1 MSFPSRTVT
10 LSRIDNLPP
19 HSMEAEQGILGCCL
33 MEPESVDTAIEARCQ
48 TSWFYD
54 LRHQELW
61 SVLTAMRAEGTQIDL
76 ITFGQKLK
84 DRGQLEAVGGLGY
97 LSELMDSVPSAA
109 NLPHYLSIA
118 ADKSCR
124 RRLLQAATRVMEV
137 ARDEELPSDA
147 AAAQAESEILRVRS
161 EYDAESDPTMKELM
175 REAIDEL
182 QDRIQNGDTL
192 RIPTHFG
199 PIDRVTKGG
208 FKRGNMVVIAAR
220 PSTGKT
226 SLAGTLMR
234 SMASNGIHVGLFSLE
249 MNKDEIICSL
259 SSQESGTRWGEFSK
273 DNKPSPEEFKAMTN
287 ASGRLA
293 RMPMQIVDG
302 MWKGK
307 TYKMNMAAI
316 AAKTRRWVKKYGTK
330 AIFIDY
336 LQRIPV
342 SGRGDNRQEK
352 VAEISNQLKTLAQ
365 ELGIVVIVLA
375 QLNREFEKEGKR
387 KPKLSDLRESGAIE
401 QDADFVGML
410 YSPDAEDMWDP
421 DPMVPV
427 RINMY
432 VAKQRGGIRFVD
444 IPLNF
449 RRAIVRFEPVNPA

>member
-1 MSFPSRTVT
+1 
-10 LSRIDNLPP
+10 
-19 HSMEAEQGILGCCL
+19 MEAEQGIIGCCL
-33 MEPESVDTAIEARCQ
+33 LEPEGIDTAIEARCQ
-48 TSWFYD
+48 ISWFYD
-54 LRHQELW
+54 IRHQELW
-61 SVLTAMRAEGTQIDL
+61 STLTCMRADGTQIDL

-97 LSELMDSVPSAA
+97 LSELMDSVPSAS
-109 NLPHYLSIA
+109 NLSHYLSIA

-137 ARDEELPSDA
+137 ARDETQPSEA
-147 AAAQAESEILRVRS
+147 AAAEAESEILRVRS

-182 QDRIQNGDTL
+182 QDRIENGDKI
-192 RIPTHFG
+192 RIPTHFP
-199 PIDRVTKGG
+199 PIDRVMKGG
-208 FKRGNMVVIAAR
+208 PKPGNVVVIAAR

-226 SLAGTLMR
+226 SLAMTLIR
-234 SMASNGIHVGLFSLE
+234 TMAAGGEPVGFFSLE
-249 MNKDEIICSL
+249 MNKQEITQAMAA
-259 SSQESGTRWGEFSK
+259 QESGTRWGEFSK
-273 DNKPSPEEFKAMTN
+273 DNKPTTAELRAMTG
-287 ASGRLA
+287 AAGRLA
-293 RMPMQIVDG
+293 RLPIQIVDG

-316 AAKTRRWVKKYGTK
+316 AAKTRRWVKKHGTK

-336 LQRIPV
+336 LQMIPS

-352 VAEISNQLKTLAQ
+352 VAEISNQLKALAQ

-375 QLNREFEKEGKR
+375 QLNREYEKDGKR
-387 KPKLSDLRESGAIE
+387 KPRLSDLRESGAIE

-410 YSPDAEDMWDP
+410 YSPEAEDMWDP
-421 DPMVPV
+421 DSMVPV

-432 VAKQRGGIRFVD
+432 VAKQRTGIRFVD
-444 IPLNF
+444 VPLNF
-449 RRAIVRFEPVNPA
+449 RRAVVRFEPVGPA

>member
-1 MSFPSRTVT
+1 MSFPSRP

-48 TSWFYD
+48 TLWFYD

-137 ARDEELPSDA
+137 ARNEELPSEA
-147 AAAQAESEILRVRS
+147 AAAEAESEILRVRS

-182 QDRIQNGDTL
+182 QDRIDNGDGV
-192 RIPTHFG
+192 RIPTHFR
-199 PIDRVTKGG
+199 PIDRITKGG
-208 FKRGNMVVIAAR
+208 HKPGNMVVIAAR

-226 SLAGTLMR
+226 SLAMTLIR
-234 SMASNGIHVGLFSLE
+234 SMAAGGIPVGFFSLE
-249 MNKDEIICSL
+249 MNKAEIIQAMAA
-259 SSQESGTRWGEFSK
+259 QESGVRWGEFSK
-273 DNKPSPEEFKAMTN
+273 ESRPSTAEFTAMAN
-287 ASGRLA
+287 AAGRLSKL
-293 RMPMQIVDG
+293 PIQIVDG

-307 TYKMNMAAI
+307 AYRMNMAAI
-316 AAKTRRWVKKYGTK
+316 AAKTRRWVKKHGIK

-336 LQRIPV
+336 LQLIPV

-352 VAEISNQLKTLAQ
+352 VAEISNGLKALAQ

-375 QLNREFEKEGKR
+375 QLNREYEKDSKR
-387 KPKLSDLRESGAIE
+387 KPRLSDLRESGAIE

-421 DPMVPV
+421 DPMNPV

-432 VAKQRGGIRFVD
+432 VAKQRTGVRFVD